1 MSKVYKSQY
10 ILRYNILTVE
20 FQSVI
25 REMRQE
31 GHPDCKK
38 LSGGVLAL
46 LSVCYVSIVRSISK
60 TVVLCKSVRRIW
72 FGQVKILSTYREPRR
87 RHRDVVGKTA
97 VGRRFSDSPGRSIRP
112 VVYSGRGGLV
122 SVNYPATSTLPS
134 PSMLL
139 ALLCII
145 NVHPRSD
152 HREFNHTC
160 H

>member
-1 MSKVYKSQY
+1 
-10 ILRYNILTVE
+10 
-20 FQSVI
+20 
-25 REMRQE
+25 
-31 GHPDCKK
+31 
-38 LSGGVLAL
+38 
-46 LSVCYVSIVRSISK
+46 VRSISK

-97 VGRRFSDSPGRSIRP
+97 VGRRFSDSPGRSMRP
-112 VVYSGRGGLV
+112 MAYSGAGGLV
-122 SVNYPATSTLPS
+122 VVNPATSTLRS

-152 HREFNHTC
+152 HREFNHTS